1 MSIEPTFHGYIE
13 TTQDTLLIFEA
24 CRKGCL
30 TKICRR
36 LQEKE
41 RKIITSGSVFVFDE
55 RESGIKRWT
64 DGLVWSPSRIL
75 GNFLIYRE
83 LDKRPP
89 TGKKDSSP
97 VERQRSD
104 SVDMESQSEKNKE
117 RALVGSLTNTYR
129 FKKGGLIK
137 KTMSIM
143 VNGVSQHMISYY
155 TKEDVLAG
163 KLKTPSSMPNL
174 AILEISPEFL
184 LKQNFRIP
192 PVVESNY
199 EQELDGMT
207 YGKQSSASPH
217 AILPKPGDGT
227 VSPARLSNMDFSP
240 SRIKM
245 EMEASN
251 SCIPSHY
258 SNYSSTM
265 HPVSHFAPY
274 ASQGHVPNE
283 SDGSHTLSMPPM
295 RALMNRQ
302 SSFHE
307 FPPLTSHVNNIT
319 PSRLLTSHQQPLI
332 PSIGSHQNDYN
343 YHTPQNNTN
352 TQNWSGYQYPPY
364 SSNAP
369 HALHPSI
376 SHQAQSNNPHAE
388 TSNDMFY
395 ANTTTAGNNSTN
407 STINTLSNQV
417 PLYTTGNPYHDLSS
431 TTFPDIYNPVHSSTT
446 NSISHSHLHQHEYQV
461 TSPSPTLPS
470 ISSPASTTSTYSSN
484 APVTPPLNSPVN
496 SGFNSNYYPSLIKN
510 EGFQPV
516 HMLYNFD

>member
-1 MSIEPTFHGYIE
+1 IMSIEPTFHGYIE

-251 SCIPSHY
+251 SCIPSPY

-265 HPVSHFAPY
+265 HPASHFAPY

-283 SDGSHTLSMPPM
+283 SDGSHTFSMPPM
-295 RALMNRQ
+295 RVLMNRQ

-395 ANTTTAGNNSTN
+395 ANTTTT
-407 STINTLSNQV
+407 
-417 PLYTTGNPYHDLSS
+417 
-431 TTFPDIYNPVHSSTT
+431 
-446 NSISHSHLHQHEYQV
+446 
-461 TSPSPTLPS
+461 
-470 ISSPASTTSTYSSN
+470 
-484 APVTPPLNSPVN
+484 
-496 SGFNSNYYPSLIKN
+496 
-510 EGFQPV
+510 
-516 HMLYNFD
+516 

>member
-227 VSPARLSNMDFSP
+227 VSPARLSNMDYSP

-245 EMEASN
+245 EMDASS
-251 SCIPSHY
+251 SCMPY

-265 HPVSHFAPY
+265 HSASHFAPY

-283 SDGSHTLSMPPM
+283 SDGSHTLMPPM

-307 FPPLTSHVNNIT
+307 FPPITSHVNNIT

-343 YHTPQNNTN
+343 YHTTQNNTN
-352 TQNWSGYQYPPY
+352 TQNWSGYQYPSY

-376 SHQAQSNNPHAE
+376 
-388 TSNDMFY
+388 
-395 ANTTTAGNNSTN
+395 
-407 STINTLSNQV
+407 I
-417 PLYTTGNPYHDLSS
+417 PLYATGNPYHDLSPTS
-431 TTFPDIYNPVHSSTT
+431 FPEIYNPVHSSTT
-446 NSISHSHLHQHEYQV
+446 NSTISHSHLHQHEYQV

-470 ISSPASTTSTYSSN
+470 ISSPASTTSTYSSSN

-496 SGFNSNYYPSLIKN
+496 SGFNSNYSSYYPSLIKN

-516 HMLYNFD
+516 HMSPNFIYQYD